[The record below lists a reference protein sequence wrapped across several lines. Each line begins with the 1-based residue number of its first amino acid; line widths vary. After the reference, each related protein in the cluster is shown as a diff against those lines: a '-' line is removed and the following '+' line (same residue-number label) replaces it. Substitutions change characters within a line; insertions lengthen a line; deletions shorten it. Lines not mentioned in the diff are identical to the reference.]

1 MHGYDVIGDVH
12 GHAGVLKNL
21 LGKLGYEH
29 RQGAWRHR
37 ERQAIFVGDLIDRG
51 PEQIETVRIVR
62 SMLDAGSA
70 QCVMGNHE
78 YNAIAYATIDPGKPG
93 EYLRERS
100 GERGERHGRQ
110 HRRFLEEV
118 GLDTP
123 LHREIVG
130 WCRTLPLW
138 LDLGAVRIVH
148 ACWEASSI
156 AALTRHCIT
165 GREGVLCE
173 DGFLATCERGS
184 DAWTAVEHCL
194 KGPERELPPGAPY
207 IDKDGNVRHSVRTAW
222 WEDPSYVSDDSP
234 LTFVGH
240 YWRVGAMQ
248 PLSPRVI
255 CVDYSAGK
263 GGPLAAYRWSGET
276 APEVG
281 HFIAAGA

>member
-21 LGKLGYEH
+21 LVKLGYEH
-29 RQGAWRHR
+29 RRGAWRHR

-62 SMLDAGSA
+62 SMLEAGSA

-78 YNAIAYATIDPGKPG
+78 YNAIAYATRDPKRPG
-93 EYLRERS
+93 GYLRARD

-118 GLDTP
+118 GIDSP
-123 LHREIVG
+123 LHHEIVD

-138 LDLGAVRIVH
+138 LDLGAVRVVH
-148 ACWEASSI
+148 ACWEAASI
-156 AALTRHCIT
+156 AALSAHCVP
-165 GREGVLCE
+165 GLVGVLQE
-173 DGFLATCERGS
+173 DGFLATSERGS
-184 DAWTAVEHCL
+184 AAWLAVEHCL

-222 WEDPSYVSDDSP
+222 WEDPSYVSDTSP
-234 LTFVGH
+234 ITFVGH
-240 YWRVGAMQ
+240 YWRVGEMQ
-248 PLSPRVI
+248 PLSPRVV

-276 APEVG
+276 EPDRG
-281 HFIAAGA
+281 HFIAVGA